1 MTAPSDRGRITPPD
15 LDDRTWADL
24 VAEMTGLIDR
34 YTDGWTDRSPSDIGM
49 TLVELFGWL
58 GESVL
63 YRLNR
68 VPEKN
73 YQAFLRLMGVTRV
86 PARPARTHLR
96 FTSTAGAVAVKAGT
110 QVQTPAQE
118 GEEPV
123 VFETDEDVLVLPVAL
138 RSAVL
143 AIKGGAV
150 TDVTAAVV
158 GPRAGRVSVDVPAN
172 GEVRLL
178 LGFDTATTDE
188 IRLGVRLFR
197 PVTDVDAITAKW
209 TFSGAGAAFPDV
221 PGAADGTEG
230 LRHDGTVRLSV
241 PAAWTDQ
248 AVAPVTDKRFWLGL
262 VVTNGSAAAV
272 PVGLDRVLF
281 NAASAR
287 TALTLRTPEVL
298 GTSDGS
304 RFPTFALTRRPLY
317 RRPDAAA
324 PYADLSVEVGTG
336 PPPRVWTP
344 WTLVEDPPADA
355 TTVYWADPVTG
366 EIRFGGRDATHPD
379 DVGDVPPA
387 GAEIRATYRYVAAGK
402 AGNVDAEQV
411 TGVVT
416 DPRGPTLSVTAVN
429 PWAADG
435 GVDEEPLAETL
446 RHAPERLV
454 VRDRAVTVE
463 DYEALVPQAS
473 DDVRIW
479 RCLPPR
485 LRVVDDPATAWKFG
499 GVNRSPGVVNVIV
512 VPDQGPDVAR
522 PRPTP
527 ELVRAVRAHLD
538 RRRDLLAQ
546 VEVIGPRYLPVVV
559 TAEVRLWPR
568 GSATEMDALTKKVK
582 DDVLAAVA
590 RFLHPVH
597 GGPDGTG
604 WRIGQAVF
612 SSDVFR
618 AIRPEDD
625 IGYVASVQVD
635 AGTPDPAG
643 TRPPGTGKTG
653 ASVRLADYELVCAAP
668 RADQEPK
675 ITVSEDTG

>member
-1 MTAPSDRGRITPPD
+1 MIEPSDRGRITPPN

-58 GESVL
+58 GESVI

-73 YQAFLRLMGVTRV
+73 YLAFLRLMGVTRV

-96 FTSTAGAVAVKAGT
+96 FTATQGPVSIRTGT
-110 QVQTPAQE
+110 QAQTPAQD

-123 VFETDEDVLVLPVAL
+123 VFETDEDVLVLPIAL
-138 RSAVL
+138 RAALLVD
-143 AIKGGAV
+143 GGT
-150 TDVTAAVV
+150 TDVTTAVV
-158 GPRAGRVSVDVPAN
+158 GPPATRRSITVPPDG

-178 LGFDTATTDE
+178 LGFDAATTEE

-197 PVTDVDAITAKW
+197 PVTDLDAVTARW
-209 TFSGAGAAFPDV
+209 TFSGSPAPADFPEV
-221 PGAADGTEG
+221 PGVVDGTEG

-241 PAAWTDQ
+241 PATWTDH
-248 AVAPVTDKRFWLGL
+248 AVAPLTEKRFWLGL
-262 VVTNGSAAAV
+262 VVRNGSATEV

-298 GTSDGS
+298 GTSDGG
-304 RFPTFALTRRPLY
+304 RFRSFALTRRPLH
-317 RRPDAAA
+317 RRPDSAA
-324 PYADLSVEVGTG
+324 PYADLKVEVGTG
-336 PPPRVWTP
+336 TPPVWTT
-344 WTLVEDPPADA
+344 WTLVDDPPPEA
-355 TTVYWADPVTG
+355 TTVFWADPVTG
-366 EIRFGGRDATHPD
+366 EIRFGGRDATHPTD
-379 DVGDVPPA
+379 IGDAPPA
-387 GAEIRATYRYVAAGK
+387 GAEIRATYRYVAAGQ
-402 AGNVDAEQV
+402 AGDVAAGQI
-411 TGVVT
+411 TTIAGG
-416 DPRGPTLSVTAVN
+416 PRGEQIGGVTVVN

-435 GVDEEPLAETL
+435 GVDEEPLAQTL
-446 RHAPERLV
+446 RAAPERLV
-454 VRDRAVTVE
+454 VRDRAVTVD
-463 DYEALVPQAS
+463 DYEALVPRAS

-485 LRVVDDPATAWKFG
+485 LRVTDDPASAWQLG
-499 GVNRSPGVVNVIV
+499 GINRAPGVVNVIV
-512 VPDQGPDVAR
+512 VPDHGRDVPR

-527 ELVRAVRAHLD
+527 ELVGAVRRFLD

-546 VEVIGPRYLPVVV
+546 VEVTGPRYLPVVV
-559 TAEVRLWPR
+559 TAELRLWPR
-568 GSATEMDALTKKVK
+568 GSPDEMAALNGAVR
-582 DDVLAAVA
+582 DDVLAALE

-604 WRIGQAVF
+604 WRIGQPVL

-618 AIRPEDD
+618 AIKPQDD
-625 IGYVASVQVD
+625 VGYVASVQVD
-635 AGTPDPAG
+635 AGPPDH
-643 TRPPGTGKTG
+643 PGDRVPTTKTG
-653 ASVRLADYELVCAAP
+653 ASVRPDDYQLVCAAT
-668 RADQEPK
+668 RDEQASK
-675 ITVSEDTG
+675 ITVESE